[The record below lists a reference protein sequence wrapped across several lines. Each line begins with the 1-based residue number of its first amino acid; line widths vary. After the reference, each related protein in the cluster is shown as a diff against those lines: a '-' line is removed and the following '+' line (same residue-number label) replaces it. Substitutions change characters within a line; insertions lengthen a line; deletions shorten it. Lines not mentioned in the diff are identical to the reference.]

1 MMAQISRIDP
11 GPFWA
16 KRVRAGLTLQAGS
29 APVATVS
36 ATILATVILAG
47 CIAASPSG
55 AVAADRNDVVP
66 QSGKTYIVNLDPAS
80 HLRLFDAESAVDVR
94 PIIRTAP
101 SPSGALLP
109 DVSGYFDLDENY
121 GQGTYFTPRVQGFQL
136 NWSGDQES
144 APVTGSPG
152 GDGAGSRTYRVRPT
166 SIGASFARDFRDI
179 EISLGGDYGR
189 TPKSVPGAVRLV
201 DDRKLLRLGA
211 HARTREFTVGGSIGS
226 DIDPDRLGETLSWD
240 AFTRYD
246 FGALSIGLVYNYTI
260 EIDDPSQDTG
270 GNPGTLQG
278 GVSYAF
284 TPRMAITTNIAYGSY
299 VNEDGADDS
308 GIAGVVGFSLDF

>member
-1 MMAQISRIDP
+1 MAQTSEIGRR
-11 GPFWA
+11 PFWA
-16 KRVRAGLTLQAGS
+16 RQVRAGLTLQASS
-29 APVATVS
+29 AHVAAV
-36 ATILATVILAG
+36 LLAG
-47 CIAASPSG
+47 CIAALSSG
-55 AVAADRNDVVP
+55 TVAAGSNEVVP
-66 QSGKTYIVNLDPAS
+66 PSGKTYILNLDQSS
-80 HLRLFDAESAVDVR
+80 HLRPLDPETAVDDR
-94 PIIRTAP
+94 LNFGAAP
-101 SPSGALLP
+101 SPSGVLLP
-109 DVSGYFDLDENY
+109 DVSSYFDPDGNY
-121 GQGTYFTPRVQGFQL
+121 DQGTYFTPRVQGFQL

-144 APVTGSPG
+144 PSATSAVG
-152 GDGAGSRTYRVRPT
+152 GTEVRSQTYMVRPK
-166 SIGASFARDFRDI
+166 SVGASFAQDFRDF